1 MQAFTEEITV
11 CQFTEK
17 RVGAIKTTKTPAR
30 IMLVSKIV
38 RPQDRLKRGL
48 KQAIK
53 ALLGAVARQKTRAP
67 LIKHGILTYLDR
79 RIQFFVARIRFYGSN
94 STINCAKLIFSF
106 FTDFVEI
113 LAFKW

>member
-17 RVGAIKTTKTPAR
+17 RIGAIKTTKTPAR

-53 ALLGAVARQKTRAP
+53 ALLGRKHVYP
-67 LIKHGILTYLDR
+67 L
-79 RIQFFVARIRFYGSN
+79 
-94 STINCAKLIFSF
+94 
-106 FTDFVEI
+106 
-113 LAFKW
+113 

>member
-1 MQAFTEEITV
+1 
-11 CQFTEK
+11 
-17 RVGAIKTTKTPAR
+17 
-30 IMLVSKIV
+30 MLVSKIV

-53 ALLGAVARQKTRAP
+53 ALLRAVARQKTRVP

-79 RIQFFVARIRFYGSN
+79 PIQFFVARIRFYGSN
-94 STINCAKLIFSF
+94 STINCAKLILIF